1 MSSSDCSVGRHSS
14 DKPVKVV
21 HWDPIK
27 NKARKVLRKGSELH
41 QESLTCISKALCML
55 TQNAIFSSFVIL
67 LISTVS
73 NRYRI
78 NLKYQIQLR
87 LVYHIELTNRTISFT
102 KEYTSYNSLIRLEQV
117 LSFFQSPTVVANH
130 RNLNH
135 CVVRSTE
142 LLQTLDMERVYQSG
156 V

>member
-27 NKARKVLRKGSELH
+27 NKARKVVRKDTELH

-87 LVYHIELTNRTISFT
+87 LVYQNNFIDQRVNFA
-102 KEYTSYNSLIRLEQV
+102 YNSLIRLEKV
-117 LSFFQSPTVVANH
+117 LGFFQSPTVVANH

>member
-27 NKARKVLRKGSELH
+27 NKARKVVRKDTELH

-87 LVYHIELTNRTISFT
+87 LVYQNNFIDQRVNFA
-102 KEYTSYNSLIRLEQV
+102 YNSLIRLEKV
-117 LSFFQSPTVVANH
+117 LGFFQSPTVMANH

-142 LLQTLDMERVYQSG
+142 FLQTLDMERVYQSG

>member
-14 DKPVKVV
+14 DKPVEVV
-21 HWDPIK
+21 QWDPIK
-27 NKARKVLRKGSELH
+27 NKARKVVRKGTELH

-55 TQNAIFSSFVIL
+55 TQNASFSSFVIL
-67 LISTVS
+67 LRSTVS
-73 NRYRI
+73 IRYRI

-87 LVYHIELTNRTISFT
+87 LVYQNNFIDQRVNFA
-102 KEYTSYNSLIRLEQV
+102 YNSLIRLEKV
-117 LSFFQSPTVVANH
+117 LGFFQSPTVVANH

>member
-1 MSSSDCSVGRHSS
+1 MSYSDCSVGRHSS
-14 DKPVKVV
+14 DKPVEVV
-21 HWDPIK
+21 QWDPIK
-27 NKARKVLRKGSELH
+27 NKARKVVRKGTELH

-87 LVYHIELTNRTISFT
+87 LVYHIELTNRTISST
-102 KEYTSYNSLIRLEQV
+102 KE
-117 LSFFQSPTVVANH
+117 
-130 RNLNH
+130 
-135 CVVRSTE
+135 
-142 LLQTLDMERVYQSG
+142 
-156 V
+156 